1 MNHAEDI
8 MTSRITRRDFVQ
20 TSAGLVITFYLPT
33 RHAAARVD
41 AAEGEFAPNAWLR
54 VGTDGIVTL
63 TVDKSEMGQG
73 SQTGL
78 AMILAEELDADWAM
92 VQLGPVPE
100 NPAGWSRRM
109 STGGST
115 AIRTSWEPLRKA
127 GAVARE
133 MLISAA
139 AATWGV
145 ERATCRAEQGAV
157 IHTPTQRRLPYGKLA
172 ARAAKLPPPEPS
184 DVTLKDPKDFRL
196 LGTRTPRLDTPAK
209 VDGSAM
215 FGIDVTVPGM
225 LIASIERC
233 PVFGGMLKR
242 YDAAKA
248 EALPG
253 VRAVVALEP
262 SAWTGTGGAWAAGCA
277 AGVAVVADN
286 YWNAVQGRRALEIE
300 WDEGEAAALGSDGIR
315 AEFARLAE
323 QAGVE
328 ARKDGDAAGA
338 LAGAAKRVEAVYEVP
353 FLHHATME
361 PMNCTAHVRAD
372 GCDVWAPTQNQTR
385 AQEVAAELT
394 GLSKGRVRVH
404 TTFLGGGFGRRLEP
418 DFVAE
423 AVRVSQAV
431 GAPVKV
437 IWSRE
442 DDVQHGFYRPATYN
456 KFAAGLDAA
465 GAPVAWSHRIVAP
478 PILLKFGPLDKG
490 IDRTLIDGAANLPYA
505 IPNVVVDQVAVD
517 LLPIPRGFWRSV
529 GISQNAFVT
538 ECFFDEVA
546 VATGKDPYELRRA
559 LLADKPRHLRT
570 LELAA
575 EKAGWGTPLAAGR
588 GRGLALAEW
597 APTTCAQVAEVSVT
611 PEGRVRVH
619 RVVCAVDCGP
629 TVNVGQIEAQLQGG
643 IVYGLTAALYGE
655 ITIDRGR
662 VKQSNFTDYPMLHI
676 EEMPV
681 VEVHV
686 VPSNDKQGGIGEPSV
701 GPIAP
706 AVCNAIF
713 AATGKRVRRLPVRKL
728 A

>member
-1 MNHAEDI
+1 MSSTI
-8 MTSRITRRDFVQ
+8 SRRDFVA
-20 TSAGLVITFYLPT
+20 TSAGLIIAFHLPP
-33 RHAAARVD
+33 RARAASSATD
-41 AAEGEFAPNAWLR
+41 FAPNAWLR
-54 VGTDGIVTL
+54 VSADGLVTL

-78 AMILAEELDADWAM
+78 AMMLAEELEADWSQ
-92 VQLGPVPE
+92 VRLGPVPE

-127 GAVARE
+127 GAAARE
-133 MLISAA
+133 MLIDAA
-139 AATWGV
+139 ASTWKV
-145 ERATCRAEQGAV
+145 DRAACRAERGAV
-157 IHTPTQRRLPYGKLA
+157 VHNSSKRRLTYGKLVAKA
-172 ARAAKLPPPEPS
+172 AQLPVPKDPP
-184 DVTLKDPKDFRL
+184 LKDPKDFRL
-196 LGTRTPRLDTPAK
+196 LGTRVPRLDTPAK
-209 VDGSAM
+209 VDGSAV
-215 FGIDVTVPGM
+215 FGIDVKVPGM
-225 LIASIERC
+225 LVASIERC
-233 PVFGGMLKR
+233 PVFGGTLKS
-242 YDAAKA
+242 YDATKAKA
-248 EALPG
+248 VPG

-262 SAWTGTGGAWAAGCA
+262 SPWTGTTGAWAAGCA
-277 AGVAVVADN
+277 AGVAVVADT
-286 YWNAVQGRRALEIE
+286 YWQAVTGRKALQVE
-300 WDEGEAAALGSDGIR
+300 WNDGAAASLDSEGIR
-315 AEFARLAE
+315 ADFIKRAE

-328 ARKDGDAAGA
+328 ARKDGDAAA
-338 LAGAAKRVEAVYEVP
+338 TLAGAAKRVEAVYEVP

-361 PMNCTAHVRAD
+361 PMTCTAHVRSD
-372 GCDVWAPTQNQTR
+372 GCDVWVPTQNQTR

-394 GLSKGRVRVH
+394 GLPKEQVRVH
-404 TTFLGGGFGRRLEP
+404 TTFLGGGFGRRLES
-418 DFVAE
+418 DFVSE
-423 AVRVSQAV
+423 AVRVSKAV
-431 GAPVKV
+431 GGGAPVKV

-456 KFAAGLDAA
+456 RFAGGLDAA
-465 GAPVAWSHRIVAP
+465 GNPVAWTHRIVAP
-478 PILLKFGPLDKG
+478 PILLKFGPLEKG
-490 IDRTLIDGAANLPYA
+490 IDRTLIDGASNLPYA
-505 IPNVVVDQVAVD
+505 IPNVLVDQVAVD
-517 LLPIPRGFWRSV
+517 LLPVPRGFWRSV

-546 VATGKDPYELRRA
+546 VAAGKDPYELRRQ
-559 LLADKPRHLRT
+559 LLRDKPRHLRT

-575 EKAGWGTPLAAGR
+575 QKGGWGTPLPAGR
-588 GRGLALAEW
+588 GRGIALAEW

-611 PEGRVRVH
+611 PDGSVRVH

-655 ITIDRGR
+655 ITLERGR

-686 VPSNDKQGGIGEPSV
+686 VPSDDKQGGIGEPSV
-701 GPIAP
+701 GPVAP

-713 AATGKRVRRLPVRKL
+713 AATAKRIRRLPIGKI

>member
-1 MNHAEDI
+1 MSA
-8 MTSRITRRDFVQ
+8 ITRREFVG
-20 TSAGLVITFYLPT
+20 TGAGLVIAFYLPP
-33 RHAAARVD
+33 RRARGSPRVD
-41 AAEGEFAPNAWLR
+41 GSFTPNAWVR
-54 VGTDGIVTL
+54 IGSDGSVLL

-78 AMILAEELDADWAM
+78 AMILAEELEADWSL
-92 VQLGPVPE
+92 VRLGPVPE

-115 AIRTSWEPLRKA
+115 AIRTSWDPLRKA
-127 GAVARE
+127 GATARE
-133 MLISAA
+133 MLITAA
-139 AATWGV
+139 AATWEV
-145 ERATCRAEQGAV
+145 ERTTCRAEQGAV
-157 IHTPTQRRLPYGKLA
+157 THTPTKRRLEYGKLA
-172 ARAAKLPPPEPS
+172 ARAATLPVPT
-184 DVTLKDPKDFRL
+184 DVALKDPRDFRL
-196 LGTRTPRLDTPAK
+196 LGTRTPRLDTPVK
-209 VDGSAM
+209 VDGSAV
-215 FGIDVTVPGM
+215 FGIDVKVPGM

-233 PVFGGMLKR
+233 PVFGGTLQR
-242 YDAAKA
+242 YGAARAKT
-248 EALPG
+248 LPG

-262 SAWTGTGGAWAAGCA
+262 SPWTSQSGAWATGCA
-277 AGVAVVADN
+277 AGIAVVADT
-286 YWNAVQGRRALEIE
+286 YWHAVQGRRALEIE
-300 WDEGEAAALGSDGIR
+300 WNEGTSGSLGSDAIR

-328 ARKDGDAAGA
+328 ARKTGDPPSA
-338 LAGAAKRVEAVYEVP
+338 LAGAATRVEAIYEVP

-372 GCDVWAPTQNQTR
+372 ECEVWAPTQNQTR

-394 GLSKGRVRVH
+394 GLAKERVRVH
-404 TTFLGGGFGRRLEP
+404 TTFLGGGFGRRLES
-418 DFVAE
+418 DFVSE
-423 AVRVSQAV
+423 AVRLSKAM

-456 KFAAGLDAA
+456 KLAAGLDAA
-465 GAPVAWSHRIVAP
+465 GTPVAWTHRIVAP
-478 PILLKFGPLDKG
+478 PILLKFGPLNKG

-505 IPNVVVDQVAVD
+505 VPHLLVDQVAAD
-517 LLPIPRGFWRSV
+517 LPVPRGFWRSV

-546 VATGKDPYELRRA
+546 AAAAKDPFELRRQ
-559 LLADKPRHLRT
+559 LLHDKPRHRRT

-575 EKAGWGTPLAAGR
+575 ERAGWGTPLPPGQGR
-588 GRGLALAEW
+588 GIAIAEW
-597 APTTCAQVAEVSVT
+597 DPTVCAQVAEVSVAAD
-611 PEGRVRVH
+611 GSVRVH

-629 TVNVGQIEAQLQGG
+629 TVNLGQIEAQLQGG

-655 ITIDRGR
+655 ITIERGR
-662 VKQSNFTDYPMLHI
+662 VKQSNFTDYPMLHLN
-676 EEMPV
+676 EMPV

-686 VPSNDKQGGIGEPSV
+686 VPSADKQGGIGEPSV

-706 AVCNAIF
+706 AVANAIF
-713 AATGKRVRRLPVRKL
+713 AASGKRVRKLPIGKL